1 MTNTFLTESHERR
14 WRNQPIV
21 IENRTP
27 AYRTWEE
34 KERVKKETEER
45 LFDIF
50 CKYVAVRA

>member
-1 MTNTFLTESHERR
+1 MTNIYLTETYERR
-14 WRNQPIV
+14 CNDRMMT

-50 CKYVAVRA
+50 FKYASVRA

>member
-1 MTNTFLTESHERR
+1 MTNAYLSESHERQCH
-14 WRNQPIV
+14 NQPIT

-34 KERVKKETEER
+34 REKIKKETEER

-50 CKYVAVRA
+50 QKYTSRGA